1 MSMATR
7 SNAARRKKTRL
18 YVSIITKHCT
28 SQRGARMNE
37 MDIQKLVIVLDA
49 IRDNQKLQ
57 LDRQLEA
64 LTLQREQV
72 AIVPLPCPAVLAC
85 ACSYRAKR
93 GRRSQPAVGCRRLHA
108 ATTRARAV
116 GPAWTARRREQRH
129 SQVRPVPRTTP
140 TRPSAPRRPKSRTDG

>member
-28 SQRGARMNE
+28 SQRGARTNE

-64 LTLQREQV
+64 LMLQREQV
-72 AIVPLPCPAVLAC
+72 AIVQRQVERVERLQERAEQLQGKSAQLVAGARKLLVVLLPIVVVLIAYV
-85 ACSYRAKR
+85 SWLLLR
-93 GRRSQPAVGCRRLHA
+93 
-108 ATTRARAV
+108 
-116 GPAWTARRREQRH
+116 
-129 SQVRPVPRTTP
+129 
-140 TRPSAPRRPKSRTDG
+140 